1 VNIYSD
7 LRSKLGLY
15 QTNRQDI
22 KKEKKT
28 NVPDIVEAAGGTVLS
43 NDAGEFFVIEKH
55 YGFEYNHGCCNLGH
69 VLDMDL
75 QSVLRVCK
83 ADGSPLHISDLVFL
97 DTETTG
103 LSVGAGTV
111 AFLIGIGFF
120 TDTGFLLRQ
129 YFMRDYD
136 EESAVLKDLN
146 QTLSTYKGLVTFNG
160 KGFDWNLLQSRFV
173 FNRQRLGMKDP
184 VHLDLLYPSR
194 MLWKQ
199 RLESCRLSSLEENIL
214 KVRRID
220 DIPGAL
226 VPGIYFKYLS
236 HRNTPDI
243 LKVIHHNELDILSLI
258 TLLIKINSI
267 LDNPLREA
275 KNAWDLLAVAQIFEK
290 YKEDKSAVSCYEKC
304 LTSVNPAVRQASLK
318 KLAFLHKGKKDYTNS
333 VKYFETLLACS
344 GGPNIPVMIEIAK
357 HYEHRAKDIP
367 KAVKIIREAID
378 ACLKT
383 GFLRNM
389 YYHEL
394 KKRFDRLNKKSQ
406 FYSQ

>member
-1 VNIYSD
+1 MYSD

-15 QTNRQDI
+15 QTNRQDV
-22 KKEKKT
+22 KKEIKA
-28 NVPDIVEAAGGTVLS
+28 NVPDIVETTGGIVRS

-55 YGFEYNHGCCNLGH
+55 YGFDYKHGYCNLGH
-69 VLDMDL
+69 ATDMDL
-75 QSVLRVCK
+75 QPVLRVCK
-83 ADGSPLHISDLVFL
+83 EEGSPLHISDLVFL

-103 LSVGAGTV
+103 LSAGAGTV

-129 YFMRDYD
+129 YFMRDYN
-136 EESAVLKDLN
+136 EEPAVLKDLN
-146 QTLSTYKGLVTFNG
+146 ETLSMYKGLVTFNG
-160 KGFDWNLLQSRFV
+160 KSFDWNLLQSRFI
-173 FNRQRLGMKDP
+173 FNRQRSSLRNP
-184 VHLDLLYPSR
+184 VQVDLLYPSR

-236 HRNTPDI
+236 RRNTPDI
-243 LKVIHHNELDILSLI
+243 LKVIHHNELDIISLI

-267 LDNPLREA
+267 LGNPLQEA
-275 KNAWDLLAVAQIFEK
+275 KNAWELLAVGQILEK
-290 YKEDKSAVSCYEKC
+290 YNEDTSAVSCYEKC

-318 KLAFLHKGKKDYTNS
+318 KLAYFHKGKKDYVNS
-333 VKYFETLLACS
+333 AKYFETLLSCS

-357 HYEHRAKDIP
+357 HYEHRIKDIP
-367 KAVKIIREAID
+367 KAVEIIQEAID

-389 YYHEL
+389 YYQEL
-394 KKRFDRLNKKSQ
+394 KIRFERLKRKSI
-406 FYSQ
+406 